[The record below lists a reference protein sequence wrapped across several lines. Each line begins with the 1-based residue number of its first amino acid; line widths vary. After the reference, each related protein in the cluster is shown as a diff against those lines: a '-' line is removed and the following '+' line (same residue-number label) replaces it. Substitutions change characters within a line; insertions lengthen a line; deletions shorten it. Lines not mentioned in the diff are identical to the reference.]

1 MSSTDPTA
9 KKQPRPPA
17 ETQPPDILAAVHSR
31 APVRVSLAGGGTD
44 VSPYTEEHG
53 GMVVNLAISR
63 YAYAE
68 LMLTR
73 DPGLHFCSRDTGEE
87 LTASSLA
94 QLTYDGKLDMLKA
107 VTRSFHRYD
116 SGVRL
121 WAASSV
127 PPRSG
132 LGGSASL
139 FIALIGAF
147 NHLEREYR
155 RDLHELAELAW
166 RIERDEL
173 QNLGGRQDQYA
184 AAFGGLNFIEFK
196 GHDFVRVNPLK
207 LSSGMIY
214 ELERRLLLFNIGE
227 RTLASGNIIERQMAA
242 MSSGKNVEALH
253 STKELCLE
261 MKYSLIRGNLDD
273 VGRMLNRAWQH
284 KKQFTDGISDP
295 RIDGVY
301 DALMHAGALGG
312 KLTGAGG
319 GGHMIVY
326 APLSRREA
334 VFDVARR
341 LKLIHIPYTIDFT
354 GLRTW
359 EPPH

>member
-1 MSSTDPTA
+1 MSST
-9 KKQPRPPA
+9 RP
-17 ETQPPDILAAVHSR
+17 LAAVHSR

-53 GMVVNLAISR
+53 GVVVNLAISR

-68 LMLTR
+68 LELTEDR
-73 DPGLHFCSRDTGEE
+73 QLVFCSHDTGEQV
-87 LTASSLA
+87 TAASPSE
-94 QLTYDGKLDMLKA
+94 LTYDGKLDMLKA
-107 VTRSFHRYD
+107 VTRNLHRYD

-166 RIERDEL
+166 TIERDEL
-173 QNLGGRQDQYA
+173 RNLGGRQDQYA

-214 ELERRLLLFNIGE
+214 ELERRLLLFYIGE
-227 RTLASGNIIERQMAA
+227 RTQASGNIIERQMAA
-242 MSSGKNVEALH
+242 TSSGKNVEALH
-253 STKELCLE
+253 RTKELCLE
-261 MKYSLIRGNLDD
+261 LKYSLIRGNLDD
-273 VGRMLNRAWQH
+273 VGRLLHRGWQE
-284 KKQFTDGISDP
+284 KKRFTEGISDS
-295 RIDGVY
+295 RIDGIY
-301 DALMHAGALGG
+301 DGLMEAGALGG

-319 GGHMIVY
+319 GGHMVVY
-326 APLSRREA
+326 APLERREA
-334 VFDVARR
+334 IFEVAR
-341 LKLIHIPYTIDFT
+341 KLELVHIPYCIDFT

-359 EPPH
+359 EPPHAS